1 MSGWREAVMRD
12 LNLVGTGLLLLPQRP
27 TSPLLALPWR
37 SLCACAGYND
47 ELRLSDE
54 VLDRVQWTLP
64 PDQVR
69 TPGEGERGQG
79 AAIHDC

>member
-1 MSGWREAVMRD
+1 MVCGGAGKERPDPVSGS
-12 LNLVGTGLLLLPQRP
+12 TGLFLLLQWS
-27 TSPLLALPWR
+27 TSLLLAH
-37 SLCACAGYND
+37 CGCAGYND

-69 TPGEGERGQG
+69 THKEKGEGTRCC
-79 AAIHDC
+79 IS

>member
-1 MSGWREAVMRD
+1 MPGWREAVMRD

-69 TPGEGERGQG
+69 TRKGRRGVQG
-79 AAIHDC
+79 VAIDDG